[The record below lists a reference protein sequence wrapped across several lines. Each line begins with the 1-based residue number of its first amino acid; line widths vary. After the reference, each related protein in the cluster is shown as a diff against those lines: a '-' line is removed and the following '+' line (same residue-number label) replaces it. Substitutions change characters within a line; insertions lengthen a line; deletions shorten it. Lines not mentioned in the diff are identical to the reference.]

1 MGHFIVNMV
10 YADQLPMPLYLLIA
24 SIANITFLGRSILDN
39 VSGGSKPA
47 LNRFLV
53 FMASAELCWVLP
65 CFIQC
70 FIVFIKGTNGS
81 WSPDEEES
89 GCDVQGFY
97 SVFSAMTGQMMG
109 LLAGWLTLQASR
121 GEIISAA
128 LVSAQCAG
136 IFLLSLL
143 ISALPFMGVG
153 EFKYSGEGFCYF
165 DWNNDTHLSLT
176 LIVSL
181 GSLIGGIT
189 LFVIA
194 ALQDTKHRHAILLF
208 PLAFL
213 FGWCL
218 WPIASI
224 IGLSSSSMPDH
235 ILITGAVLGHMQ
247 ALINPAL
254 YGIVWRSMFVSETSE
269 LSDSGNSTPTEKK
282 LVEPLE
288 DSHGKVEALD
298 CETIDVIPQKAVPSH

>member
-1 MGHFIVNMV
+1 MHE
-10 YADQLPMPLYLLIA
+10 PLLVTAAFTLLVAA
-24 SIANITFLGRSILDN
+24 SIANITFLGRSILHN

-70 FIVFIKGTNGS
+70 FIVFIKGESRCYRRTASPDGVVPPGTNGS

-121 GEIISAA
+121 GVNPPTPQPAAQSCMEWQEIISAA

-143 ISALPFMGVG
+143 ISALPFMGV
-153 EFKYSGEGFCYF
+153 
-165 DWNNDTHLSLT
+165 
-176 LIVSL
+176 VS
-181 GSLIGGIT
+181 
-189 LFVIA
+189 A
-194 ALQDTKHRHAILLF
+194 YTKQAPRAHI
-208 PLAFL
+208 
-213 FGWCL
+213 FG
-218 WPIASI
+218 A
-224 IGLSSSSMPDH
+224 GR
-235 ILITGAVLGHMQ
+235 VQ
-247 ALINPAL
+247 
-254 YGIVWRSMFVSETSE
+254 V
-269 LSDSGNSTPTEKK
+269 
-282 LVEPLE
+282 
-288 DSHGKVEALD
+288 
-298 CETIDVIPQKAVPSH
+298 